1 LYQLFEYMKP
11 TFFFIAYFIVVNA
24 SAQQKDFTVQ
34 KLSLPS
40 EIEYY
45 DNQFSGMCIYKD
57 ALFLMSESRLQ
68 DNREAKLYAIKMADI
83 DRKMTDTSFI
93 LPFKKISIKNL
104 DILRDKMN
112 VLGDDYEGLEAIVIE
127 NDEVYLTVETATASN
142 NCYLLKGILK
152 DSTVELDVK
161 FLSPLPKPIDKN
173 NNHIYN
179 AGFEA
184 MAMVDKTVLNFFE
197 YNWFPEKN
205 LVVAVTPTTLTSVM
219 YQLPT
224 MEKIP
229 FRITDITKTS
239 KNTFTAINFFYKGD
253 GEDTVYR
260 VSKKDKANDKL
271 IRDGYGYK
279 SYCRLVKLKYKNYK
293 FTWETLWE
301 FPVEYMNYNWE
312 AIAAYKAGYFI
323 LNDKYIPARPY
334 SSVLLY
340 IKPL

>member
-1 LYQLFEYMKP
+1 LYQLFEYMKRP
-11 TFFFIAYFIVVNA
+11 FFLIAYFIVVTA
-24 SAQQKDFTVQ
+24 HAQQKDFTLQ
-34 KLSLPS
+34 KLSLPA

-45 DNQFSGMCIYKD
+45 DNQFSGMYIYKET
-57 ALFLMSESRLQ
+57 LFLMSESRLQ
-68 DNREAKLYAIKMADI
+68 DNREAKLYAIKTTDI
-83 DRKMTDTSFI
+83 DRKIMDTSFV
-93 LPFKKISIKNL
+93 LPFNKMAIKNL

-112 VLGDDYEGLEAIVIE
+112 VLGDDYEGLEAIAME
-127 NDEVYLTVETATASN
+127 DNEVYLTVETATPSN

-152 DSTVELDVK
+152 DSSVELDVK

-184 MAMVDKTVLNFFE
+184 IAMVDKTVLSFFE

-205 LVVAVTPTTLTSVM
+205 LVVAITPTTLTSVM

-224 MEKIP
+224 IEKIP

-239 KNTFTAINFFYKGD
+239 KNTFTAINYFYKGD
-253 GEDTVYR
+253 GEDAVYR
-260 VSKKDKANDKL
+260 VDKKDKANDKL

-279 SYCRLVKLKYKNYK
+279 SYCRLIKLKYKNYK
-293 FTWETLWE
+293 FTWESLWE
-301 FPVEYMNYNWE
+301 FPVEYMSYNWE
-312 AIAAYKAGYFI
+312 AIATYKDGYFI
-323 LNDKYIPARPY
+323 MNDKYTPAKPY

>member
-1 LYQLFEYMKP
+1 MERILILLLLFYSKS
-11 TFFFIAYFIVVNA
+11 AL
-24 SAQQKDFTVQ
+24 AQQKDFIVQ

-57 ALFLMSESRLQ
+57 VLFLMSESRLQ
-68 DNREAKLYAIKMADI
+68 DNREAKLYAIKTADI
-83 DRKMTDTSFI
+83 DRKIIDSSFV
-93 LPFKKISIKNL
+93 LPFKKYVIKNL
-104 DILRDKMN
+104 DILRNKMN
-112 VLGDDYEGLEAIVIE
+112 VLWDEYEGLEAIVIE
-127 NDEVYLTVETATASN
+127 ANEVYLTVETATASN

-152 DSTVELDVK
+152 DSTVELDIK
-161 FLSPLPKPIDKN
+161 FMSPLPKPIDKN

-179 AGFEA
+179 AGFEG

-205 LVVAVTPTTLTSVM
+205 LVIAVTPTTLTSVM

-224 MEKIP
+224 MEKMP
-229 FRITDITKTS
+229 FRITDVTKTS
-239 KNTFTAINFFYKGD
+239 KNTFTAINFFYKGG

-260 VSKKDKANDKL
+260 VNKKDKANDKL

-293 FTWETLWE
+293 FTWEPLWE
-301 FPVEYMNYNWE
+301 FPIEYMDYNWE
-312 AIAAYKAGYFI
+312 AIATYKEGYFI
-323 LNDKYIPARPY
+323 MNDKYTPARPY

>member
-1 LYQLFEYMKP
+1 MKR
-11 TFFFIAYFIVVNA
+11 TFFFITYFIAVTTH
-24 SAQQKDFTVQ
+24 AQQKDFTTQ
-34 KLSLPS
+34 KLSLPP

-45 DNQFSGMCIYKD
+45 DNQFSGMSIYKEV
-57 ALFLMSESRLQ
+57 LFLLSESRLQ
-68 DNREAKLYAIKMADI
+68 DNREAKLYAIKIADI
-83 DRKMTDTSFI
+83 DHKMTDTSFV
-93 LPFKKISIKNL
+93 LPFKKYTITNL
-104 DILRDKMN
+104 AAMRSKMN
-112 VLGDDYEGLEAIVIE
+112 VLGDDYEGLEAILIE
-127 NDEVYLTVETATASN
+127 DNEVYLTVETATPSN
-142 NCYLLKGILK
+142 NCYLLKGFLK

-184 MAMVDKTVLNFFE
+184 IAMVDKTVLNFFE

-205 LVVAVTPTTLTSVM
+205 LVIAVTPTIYTSVM
-219 YQLPT
+219 YQLPSI
-224 MEKIP
+224 EKIP

-260 VSKKDKANDKL
+260 VNKKDKANDKL

-293 FTWETLWE
+293 FTWEPLWE
-301 FPVEYMNYNWE
+301 FPVEYMSHNWE
-312 AIAAYKAGYFI
+312 AIAAYKDGYFI
-323 LNDKYIPARPY
+323 MNDKYTAARPY

-340 IKPL
+340 LKPVK

>member
-1 LYQLFEYMKP
+1 MRDVFY
-11 TFFFIAYFIVVNA
+11 
-24 SAQQKDFTVQ
+24 
-34 KLSLPS
+34 
-40 EIEYY
+40 
-45 DNQFSGMCIYKD
+45 
-57 ALFLMSESRLQ
+57 R
-68 DNREAKLYAIKMADI
+68 
-83 DRKMTDTSFI
+83 DTSFI
-93 LPFKKISIKNL
+93 LPFRKIVIKNI

-127 NDEVYLTVETATASN
+127 DDEVYLTAETATPSN

-152 DSTVELDVK
+152 DSIIELDVK
-161 FLSPLPKPIDKN
+161 FLSPLPKPVDKN
-173 NNHIYN
+173 NHHIYN
-179 AGFEA
+179 AGFEG

-197 YNWFPEKN
+197 YNWFLEKN
-205 LVVAVTPTTLTSVM
+205 LVIAVTPTTLTSVM

-239 KNTFTAINFFYKGD
+239 KNTFTAINYFYKGD

-260 VSKKDKANDKL
+260 VSKKDRAYDKL

-279 SYCRLVKLKYKNYK
+279 SYCRLVKLKYKNYE
-293 FTWETLWE
+293 FTWEPLWE
-301 FPVEYMNYNWE
+301 FPVEYMSYNWE
-312 AIAAYKAGYFI
+312 AIAAYKDGYFI
-323 LNDKYIPARPY
+323 LNDKYTPARPY

>member
-1 LYQLFEYMKP
+1 MKRILILFLLFYCK
-11 TFFFIAYFIVVNA
+11 IVL
-24 SAQQKDFTVQ
+24 AQQKDFTVQ
-34 KLSLPS
+34 KLSLPA

-45 DNQFSGMCIYKD
+45 DNQFSGMYIYKE

-68 DNREAKLYAIKMADI
+68 DNREAKLYAIKMTDV
-83 DRKMTDTSFI
+83 DRKMTDTAFV
-93 LPFKKISIKNL
+93 LPFKKYVIKNL
-104 DILRDKMN
+104 EILRNKMN
-112 VLGDDYEGLEAIVIE
+112 VLGDDYEGLEAIAIE
-127 NDEVYLTVETATASN
+127 DNEVYLTVETTTPSN
-142 NCYLLKGILK
+142 KCYLIKGILK
-152 DSTVELDVK
+152 DTVVELDVA
-161 FLSPLPKPIDKN
+161 FLSPLPKPVDKN

-184 MAMVDKTVLNFFE
+184 IAIIDKTIFTFFE

-205 LVVAVTPTTLTSVM
+205 LAIAITPTVFTSVM

-224 MEKIP
+224 VEKIP

-239 KNTFTAINFFYKGD
+239 KSTFTAINFFYKGE

-260 VSKKDKANDKL
+260 VNKKDKANDNL

-293 FTWETLWE
+293 FTWEPLWE
-301 FPVEYMNYNWE
+301 FPVEYMGYNWE
-312 AIAAYKAGYFI
+312 AIASYKEGYFI
-323 LNDKYIPARPY
+323 MNDKYTTARPY

>member
-1 LYQLFEYMKP
+1 MKC
-11 TFFFIAYFIVVNA
+11 TFFFIAFFIVFTA
-24 SAQQKDFTVQ
+24 HAQQKDFAIQ

-45 DNQFSGMCIYKD
+45 DNQFSGMSINKEV
-57 ALFLMSESRLQ
+57 LFLMSESRLQ
-68 DNREAKLYAIKMADI
+68 DNREAKLYAIKMADV
-83 DRKMTDTSFI
+83 DRKIMDTSFV
-93 LPFKKISIKNL
+93 LPFKKYAIKNL

-112 VLGDDYEGLEAIVIE
+112 VLGDDYEGLEAIVIDD
-127 NDEVYLTVETATASN
+127 NEVYVTVETATPSN
-142 NCYLLKGILK
+142 NCYLVKGILK
-152 DSTVELDVK
+152 DSTVELDVN

-184 MAMVDKTVLNFFE
+184 MAMVNKTVLNFFE

-205 LVVAVTPTTLTSVM
+205 LAIAVTPTTLTSVM

-224 MEKIP
+224 VEKIP

-260 VSKKDKANDKL
+260 VNKKDKGNDKL

-279 SYCRLVKLKYKNYK
+279 SYCRLVKLKYKNYT
-293 FTWETLWE
+293 FTWEPLWE
-301 FPVEYMNYNWE
+301 FPVEYMSCNWE
-312 AIAAYKAGYFI
+312 AIAAYKEGYFI
-323 LNDKYIPARPY
+323 MNDKYTAAKPY
-334 SSVLLY
+334 SSILLY

>member
-1 LYQLFEYMKP
+1 MKKILILLLFFYCNEA
-11 TFFFIAYFIVVNA
+11 F
-24 SAQQKDFTVQ
+24 AQQKNFTVQ

-45 DNQFSGMCIYKD
+45 DNQFSGMCIYKEN
-57 ALFLMSESRLQ
+57 LFLMSESRLQ
-68 DNREAKLYAIKMADI
+68 DNKEAKLYAIKMADI
-83 DRKMTDTSFI
+83 DRKMTDTSYI
-93 LPFKKISIKNL
+93 LPFKKYMISNL
-104 DILRDKMN
+104 TTMRDKMN
-112 VLGDDYEGLEAIVIE
+112 VLGDDYEGLEAIVIDD
-127 NDEVYLTVETATASN
+127 NIVYLTVETATPSN
-142 NCYLLKGILK
+142 NCYLLKGVLK
-152 DSTVELDVK
+152 DSLVEIDVK
-161 FLSPLPKPIDKN
+161 FMSPLPKPIDKN

-205 LVVAVTPTTLTSVM
+205 LVIAVTPTTLTSVI
-219 YQLPT
+219 YQLPSI
-224 MEKIP
+224 EKIP

-260 VSKKDKANDKL
+260 VNKKDKANDRL

-293 FTWETLWE
+293 FTWEPLWE
-301 FPVEYMNYNWE
+301 FPVEYMSHNWE
-312 AIAAYKAGYFI
+312 AIAAYKDGYFI
-323 LNDKYIPARPY
+323 MNDKYTAARPY

>member
-1 LYQLFEYMKP
+1 MKRILILFLLFYCKN
-11 TFFFIAYFIVVNA
+11 VL
-24 SAQQKDFTVQ
+24 AQQKDFTVQ
-34 KLSLPS
+34 RISLPA

-45 DNQFSGMCIYKD
+45 DNQFSGMCVYKD
-57 ALFLMSESRLQ
+57 VLFLMSESRLQ
-68 DNREAKLYAIKMADI
+68 DNREAKLYAIKTADI
-83 DRKMTDTSFI
+83 DRKMTDTSFV
-93 LPFKKISIKNL
+93 LPFKKYAIKNV

-112 VLGDDYEGLEAIVIE
+112 VLGDDYEGLEAIAIE
-127 NDEVYLTVETATASN
+127 NDEVYLTVETATPSN

-161 FLSPLPKPIDKN
+161 FMSPLPKPIDKN

-205 LVVAVTPTTLTSVM
+205 LVIAVTPTTLTSVM

-224 MEKIP
+224 IEKIP

-239 KNTFTAINFFYKGD
+239 KNTFTAINFFYKGE

-260 VSKKDKANDKL
+260 VNKKDKANDKL

-279 SYCRLVKLKYKNYK
+279 SYCRLLKLKYKNYK
-293 FTWETLWE
+293 FTWELLWE
-301 FPVEYMNYNWE
+301 FPVDYMSYNWE
-312 AIAAYKAGYFI
+312 AIASYKDGYFI
-323 LNDKYIPARPY
+323 MNDKYTTVRPY

-340 IKPL
+340 LRPMK

>member
-1 LYQLFEYMKP
+1 MERILILFLLFYCN
-11 TFFFIAYFIVVNA
+11 TLL
-24 SAQQKDFTVQ
+24 AQQKDFTVQ
-34 KLSLPS
+34 KLSLPT

-45 DNQFSGMCIYKD
+45 DNQFSGMYIYKE

-68 DNREAKLYAIKMADI
+68 DDREAKLYAINVVDI
-83 DRKMTDTSFI
+83 NRKMRDTSFV
-93 LPFKKISIKNL
+93 LPYKKYSIKNL
-104 DILRDKMN
+104 EVLRYKMN

-127 NDEVYLTVETATASN
+127 DNEVYLTVETATPSN
-142 NCYLLKGILK
+142 NCYLLKGILN
-152 DSTVELDVK
+152 DSTVELDVS
-161 FLSPLPKPIDKN
+161 FLSPLPKPITKN
-173 NNHIYN
+173 NSHIYN

-184 MAMVDKTVLNFFE
+184 IAIIDKTIFNFFE
-197 YNWFPEKN
+197 YNWFLEKN
-205 LVVAVTPTTLTSVM
+205 LAIAITPTVFTSVM

-224 MEKIP
+224 VEKIP

-239 KNTFTAINFFYKGD
+239 KSTFTAINFFYKGD

-260 VSKKDKANDKL
+260 VSKKDKPNDKL

-293 FTWETLWE
+293 FTWEPLWE
-301 FPVEYMNYNWE
+301 FPVEYMGYNWE
-312 AIAAYKAGYFI
+312 AIASYKEGYFVM
-323 LNDKYIPARPY
+323 NDKYTTARPY